1 VRREFEVLRPKSSGV
16 SSLHMKTLVAATALT
31 MTLIPALASAQKM
44 VILTRHAERADG
56 AATMSAPGQAPVDP
70 QLSVAGE
77 ARAQKLATML
87 ADAGITT
94 MFTTE
99 FRRTKDTAAP
109 LAARLKLTPEVV
121 AASKAADLI
130 AKITAKATDI
140 VFVVGHSNTVP
151 EIIKALGGPAVT
163 IGDSEYD
170 NLFIYIPETKTLTRI
185 RY

>member
-1 VRREFEVLRPKSSGV
+1 
-16 SSLHMKTLVAATALT
+16 MKTLIAGTAIA

-56 AATMSAPGQAPVDP
+56 VATMTTMTGAPADP
-70 QLSVAGE
+70 LLSDAGG

-87 ADAGITT
+87 ADANITA

-109 LAARLKLTPEVV
+109 LAAKLKVSPEVV
-121 AASKAADLI
+121 AAAQTAVMIEKIKAHAN
-130 AKITAKATDI
+130 DI

-151 EIIKALGGPAVT
+151 AIIKALGGPDVT
-163 IGDSEYD
+163 IGDNEYD
-170 NLFIYIPETKTLTRI
+170 NLFIYVPATKTLTRI

>member
-1 VRREFEVLRPKSSGV
+1 MKS
-16 SSLHMKTLVAATALT
+16 LMAATVLT

-56 AATMSAPGQAPVDP
+56 QATMGASDP
-70 QLSVAGE
+70 QLSAAGE
-77 ARAQKLATML
+77 ARAAKLAAML
-87 ADAGITT
+87 ADANITV

-109 LAARLKLTPEVV
+109 LAAKLKLTPEAV
-121 AASKAADLI
+121 AAAQSAALVDRI
-130 AKITAKATDI
+130 RQHANDI

-151 EIIKALGGPAVT
+151 AIIKALGGPDVT
-163 IGDSEYD
+163 IGDNEYD
-170 NLFIYIPETKTLTRI
+170 NLFIYVPATKTLTRI

>member
-1 VRREFEVLRPKSSGV
+1 
-16 SSLHMKTLVAATALT
+16 

-56 AATMSAPGQAPVDP
+56 VATMTTTSGAPADP
-70 QLSVAGE
+70 QLSAAGD

-87 ADAGITT
+87 ADANITA

-109 LAARLKLTPEVV
+109 LAAKLKLTPEVV
-121 AASKAADLI
+121 AAAQTAAMIDR
-130 AKITAKATDI
+130 ITAHVNDT

-151 EIIKALGGPAVT
+151 AIIKALGGPDVT
-163 IGDSEYD
+163 IGDNEYD
-170 NLFIYIPETKTLTRI
+170 NLFIYVPATKTLTRI